1 MAWVIEN
8 DVLRASF
15 SELGGELQSLVAKET
30 GIEYLWQ
37 GNAEFWGRRS
47 PVLFPFVG
55 RLKDDQYS
63 YQGKTYHMGQ
73 HGFARDQRFV
83 AKQESQTCL
92 SFVLKSNAE
101 TLKIYPF
108 EFELILTYE
117 LKDSRLKCG
126 YGVRNI
132 GESEMFFSI
141 GGHPAFNVP
150 IDGEGRFDDYFLQFS
165 PRKSRLSLPLAGA
178 YVDNE
183 NKTLGQTNTD
193 ILLTRELFKND
204 ALIYETVG
212 PNSYSIKSEKT
223 SHSVTVSYDDMPFV
237 GIWSP
242 YPKEAPFVC
251 IEPWCGIADTVQSTG
266 DLVEKLGINQL
277 DVGEQFHQVYQIEIS

>member
-15 SELGGELQSLVAKET
+15 KELGGELQSLVAKET

-37 GNAEFWGRRS
+37 GNPEFWGRRS

-55 RLKDDQYS
+55 RLKDDQYV
-63 YQGKTYHMGQ
+63 YRGQTYHVGQ
-73 HGFARDQRFV
+73 HGFARDQVFT
-83 AKQESQTCL
+83 AKQESQTRL
-92 SFVLKSNAE
+92 SFVLKSNEE
-101 TLKIYPF
+101 TRMLYPF
-108 EFELILTYE
+108 EFELVLTYE

-126 YGVRNI
+126 YEVRNS
-132 GESEMFFSI
+132 GETEMFFSI

-150 IDGEGRFDDYFLQFS
+150 IDGKGDFDDYFLQFS

-178 YVDNE
+178 YVDND

-212 PNSYSIKSEKT
+212 PNSYSIKSEET
-223 SHSVTVSYDDMPFV
+223 PHSVTVSYDDMPFV

-251 IEPWCGIADTVQSTG
+251 IEPWCGIADTVQATG
-266 DLVEKLGINQL
+266 QLTDKLGINQL
-277 DVGEQFHQVYQIEIS
+277 GIGELFTQVYQIEIA

>member
-8 DVLRASF
+8 DVLRARF
-15 SELGGELQSLVAKET
+15 NELGGELQSLVAKET

-37 GNAEFWGRRS
+37 GNPDFWGRRS

-55 RLKDDQYS
+55 RLKDDQYV
-63 YQGKTYHMGQ
+63 YHGQTYYVGQ
-73 HGFARDQRFV
+73 HGFARDQVFV
-83 AKQESQTCL
+83 AEQESQTRL
-92 SFVLKSNAE
+92 SFVLQSNEE
-101 TLKIYPF
+101 TKKLYPF
-108 EFELILTYE
+108 DFELILTYE

-126 YGVRNI
+126 YEVRNK
-132 GESEMFFSI
+132 GTEDMYFSI

-150 IDGEGRFDDYFLQFS
+150 IDGKGQFDDYFLQFS

-178 YVDNE
+178 FVDDD

-212 PNSYSIKSEKT
+212 PNSYSIKSEET
-223 SHSVTVSYDDMPFV
+223 PHSVTVSYDNMPFV

-242 YPKEAPFVC
+242 YPNEAPFVC
-251 IEPWCGIADTVQSTG
+251 IEPWCGIADTVQATG
-266 DLVEKLGINQL
+266 QLTEKLGINHL
-277 DVGEQFHQVYQIEIS
+277 GVDELFTQVYQIEIA

>member
-15 SELGGELQSLVAKET
+15 NEVGGELQSLVAKET

-37 GNAEFWGRRS
+37 GDPQFWGRRA

-55 RLKDDQYS
+55 RLKEDQYR
-63 YQGKTYHMGQ
+63 YQGQTYHVGQ
-73 HGFARDQRFV
+73 HGFARDQVFE
-83 AKQESQTCL
+83 AHQESQTRL
-92 SFVLKSNAE
+92 SFTLKSNE
-101 TLKIYPF
+101 DTIKLYPF
-108 EFELILTYE
+108 EFELVLHYE
-117 LKDSRLKCG
+117 LQDNQLACG
-126 YGVRNI
+126 YEVRNS
-132 GESEMFFSI
+132 GSESMYFSI

-150 IDGEGRFDDYFLQFS
+150 LDGKGQFDDYFLQFS

-178 YVDNE
+178 YVDSD

-193 ILLTRELFKND
+193 ILVTRELFAND

-212 PNSYSIKSEKT
+212 PNSYSIQSEKT
-223 SHSVTVSYDDMPFV
+223 PHSVTVSYDDMPFV

-242 YPKEAPFVC
+242 YPSDAPFVC
-251 IEPWCGIADTVQSTG
+251 IEPWCGIADTVQATG
-266 DLVEKLGINQL
+266 ELTEKLGINHL
-277 DVGEQFHQVYQIEIS
+277 EAGQVFTQGYQIEIA